1 MMPLHLVAK
10 NTKQKETDLIRQ
22 IMTGKVCFAFVVSV
36 MNKEGEGGVTAFA
49 VRERS
54 VCPVKSVISSSSP
67 RKASR

>member
-10 NTKQKETDLIRQ
+10 NTNKKETDLVRQ

-36 MNKEGEGGVTAFA
+36 MKWEGQDGVTAFA

-54 VCPVKSVISSSSP
+54 VCPAKSVISSSFP